1 MSITA
6 KEALELIKN
15 DGVYLKQLEE
25 LKLLGDRSI
34 ASAIHLKRRYADTG
48 LHRNNQGHWEDIT
61 MYWEGLGYT
70 IKYRPNAAGEMVP
83 KRMEW

>member
-15 DGVYLKQLEE
+15 NDNYLEELEE
-25 LKLLGDRSI
+25 LKILGDRSI
-34 ASAIHLKRRYADTG
+34 ASAIHLKRRYASTS
-48 LHRNNQGHWEDIT
+48 LHRNNQSHWEDIT
-61 MYWEGLGYT
+61 MYWKELGYK
-70 IKYRPNAAGEMVP
+70 IVYEPNAAGEMVP